1 VVYPSALGSI
11 SDFPKSC
18 DHLILM
24 IISDYVQQYTLASAM
39 GFTALLE

>member
-1 VVYPSALGSI
+1 MVYPSTLGSI
-11 SDFPKSC
+11 SDFPNSC

-24 IISDYVQQYTLASAM
+24 LICDYVQEYTLASAM